1 MVRRR
6 VGACGPYPSS
16 HQLIAGHCRHLP
28 LSVGSPCSA
37 LSCPHHRPNRNP
49 VTRSTLNDLEP
60 EDLQTIT
67 FSKKPS
73 VTTRRAA
80 AATSTSASVK
90 KAPAPKADKP
100 SSPIKKIAKKRPVRS
115 AGLMKNENDAPQ
127 EVLPEI
133 TSPFNVTKHAS
144 ENPFAVL
151 AEMNEREEAGSVLAE
166 QAQPMAEQAQPMAE
180 KAATKKP
187 SFFGMF
193 INFFAKKTVTK
204 SA

>member
-1 MVRRR
+1 MNDQFLTKQVARII
-6 VGACGPYPSS
+6 VILLFCGTSS
-16 HQLIAGHCRHLP
+16 KGPCFVAGLRFEIADDDAGQQGRM
-28 LSVGSPCSA
+28 
-37 LSCPHHRPNRNP
+37 
-49 VTRSTLNDLEP
+49 
-60 EDLQTIT
+60 DLQTIT

-166 QAQPMAEQAQPMAE
+166 QAQPMAELAQPMAE

>member
-1 MVRRR
+1 
-6 VGACGPYPSS
+6 
-16 HQLIAGHCRHLP
+16 
-28 LSVGSPCSA
+28 
-37 LSCPHHRPNRNP
+37 

-133 TSPFNVTKHAS
+133 ISPFNVTKHAS

-166 QAQPMAEQAQPMAE
+166 LAQPMAEQAQPMAE